1 MIGRTLS
8 HYRVLERLG
17 SGGTGEVFLAE
28 DLRLHR
34 PVALKLLRGEDP
46 GTEPLRQ
53 RLLREARA
61 ASALNHPNI
70 AVIYEIDD
78 AELDGRR
85 FAFLAMEYVPGETL
99 ADWARNNQPSLGE
112 RLELVQ
118 QVIGALSH
126 AHERGI
132 VHRDVKPS
140 NLVVACCRVKVLDF
154 GLATQVP
161 FGTDD
166 VSTWSREPAG
176 VVVGT
181 VAYMAPEQALGRP
194 VDARCDQFA
203 LGVVL
208 YELLAG
214 RAPFTGENAVAT
226 LDAILHAEPPPLA
239 LHFADPRAPQLDRVI
254 RRMLAKSRDQ
264 RFPSLAAAG
273 AALQAVVADEPPQPV
288 APATSAIAVL
298 PFANLTAHPEDDW
311 LGAGVAETVSTDLRS
326 LSTLEVVARQKVE
339 EVLRHF
345 GDAERDDALALR
357 VARELG
363 ARWVI
368 TGGVQ
373 RLGDDVRLTARL
385 LDGTSGAVAR
395 AARLDG
401 PVSNIFK
408 LQDQLVQALTAGLR
422 AGLRGEQAAPSAADE
437 TPVIAA
443 YEALAKGLLNL
454 RSESYEALDRAVL
467 FFERAT
473 VLDSGYARAHLEL
486 GTALSSKGEYLSAPE
501 LHARAVASLLRALEL
516 KPGSARAWRELGAAL
531 VSAGRIDEGVARL
544 EQALALAPEDPMVL
558 AGMARALFL
567 GRADF
572 AGAARYFER
581 ALEHSPH
588 AGWYWL
594 QLAHCCALLRD
605 FARGERA
612 AQRAVRLQQE
622 FLSGRE
628 GSPIVGAWMRLGH
641 LAMLAGRPPEA
652 LAHFQQ
658 ELAFLQRVEHALR
671 GRITI
676 ELHLRLGA
684 ARRALGHESEAA
696 ADFATARDAYERR
709 VALGADDP
717 FTRFYAAGAHAM
729 RGETDSALSLL
740 ERAAAERPAF
750 TAARLAIEPEFVH
763 LRAEPR
769 AQDLI
774 ARYAAAASD
783 LVDARPPAT

>member
-1 MIGRTLS
+1 VIGRTLS

-46 GTEPLRQ
+46 GTEALRQ

-78 AELDGRR
+78 AELDGRQLS
-85 FAFLAMEYVPGETL
+85 FLAMEYVPGETL
-99 ADWARNNQPSLGE
+99 ADWARNNQPSLAE

-118 QVIGALSH
+118 QVVGALSH

-176 VVVGT
+176 DVVGT

-208 YELLAG
+208 YELLTG
-214 RAPFTGENAVAT
+214 RTPFSGENAVAT

-239 LHFADPRAPQLDRVI
+239 LHFADSHAPQLDAVL
-254 RRMLAKSRDQ
+254 RRMLAKNRDQ
-264 RFPSLAAAG
+264 RFPTLAAAG
-273 AALQAVVADEPPQPV
+273 AALRAVVEDDPAQPPTTT
-288 APATSAIAVL
+288 ATGIAVL

-385 LDGTSGAVAR
+385 LDSSSGAVAR

-401 PVSNIFK
+401 PVSTIFK

-422 AGLRGEQAAPSAADE
+422 GGQTAPSPADE
-437 TPVIAA
+437 TPVVAA

-467 FFERAT
+467 FFERA
-473 VLDSGYARAHLEL
+473 VALDSGYARAHLEL
-486 GTALSSKGEYLSAPE
+486 GTAMSSKAEYLSAPE
-501 LHARAVASLLRALEL
+501 YNDRAIVSLLRALEL

-531 VSAGRIDEGVARL
+531 ITGGRIDEGVARL
-544 EQALALAPEDPMVL
+544 EQAVALAPEDPTVL
-558 AGMARALFL
+558 AGMGRSLFL

-572 AGAARYFER
+572 AGAARFFER
-581 ALEHSPH
+581 ALEHNPH

-594 QLAHCCALLRD
+594 QLSHCCALLRD

-641 LAMLAGRPPEA
+641 LAMLAGRAPEA

-684 ARRALGHESEAA
+684 ARQALGHEAEAA

-717 FTRFYAAGAHAM
+717 FTRFYAAGAHAL
-729 RGETDSALSLL
+729 RGETESALSLL

-750 TAARLAIEPEFVH
+750 TAARLAIEPEFES
-763 LRAEPR
+763 LRRDPR
-769 AQDLI
+769 AQGLI
-774 ARYAAAASD
+774 ARYAPVTAGAGQ
-783 LVDARPPAT
+783 R